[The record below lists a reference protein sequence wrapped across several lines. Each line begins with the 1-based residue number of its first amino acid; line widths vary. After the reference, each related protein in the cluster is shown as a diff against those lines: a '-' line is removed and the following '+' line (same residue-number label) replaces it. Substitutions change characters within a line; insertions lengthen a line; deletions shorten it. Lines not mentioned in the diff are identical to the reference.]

1 MATVLRDNAYLEAA
15 IYFFRFGKE
24 ADSTTMVSARLKPF
38 VDFFQTRYTEIIEL
52 FYEDGAYPDISRLWQ
67 KNPICGDFFPLQ
79 YGVSAGFLFR
89 LKAEDLFEYLC
100 ASEMGLDLNGV
111 QITYETTDG
120 PPPPKFLWRI
130 WIVHKVDSV
139 GNFDGLPYF
148 FISKAR
154 TNFTRRSFEFE
165 IMSSSSIKAT
175 PEMVPENDDEKIPVP
190 KIGVVLMDTE
200 IEAQLNNL
208 NSESPFVIFFFLDD
222 QDKKTPEDFG
232 AFNSMLTARK
242 TQYYYLQ
249 DKISFFRGLPDN
261 TSKHKI
267 VYASPDV
274 FEIAQKIL
282 NF

>member
-1 MATVLRDNAYLEAA
+1 
-15 IYFFRFGKE
+15 
-24 ADSTTMVSARLKPF
+24 
-38 VDFFQTRYTEIIEL
+38 
-52 FYEDGAYPDISRLWQ
+52 
-67 KNPICGDFFPLQ
+67 
-79 YGVSAGFLFR
+79 
-89 LKAEDLFEYLC
+89 
-100 ASEMGLDLNGV
+100 MGLDLNGV

-120 PPPPKFLWRI
+120 PPTPKFLWRI

-148 FISKAR
+148 FFSKAR
-154 TNFTRRSFEFE
+154 TNFTRQSFEFE

-190 KIGVVLMDTE
+190 KIGVVLLDTE

-208 NSESPFVIFFFLDD
+208 NSESPFVIFFFSDD
-222 QDKKTPEDFG
+222 QDKKNPEDFG